1 MKKDRENAKKN
12 VKDREKNTKNR
23 KVRVS
28 LGETT
33 GIFGVL
39 DQKVRLL
46 EETINNRIKVRRLIG
61 KSFMEM
67 WEFNRD
73 LGCSW
78 KRKQFKTNFWKENKG
93 KLKIEMG
100 KET

>member
-67 WEFNRD
+67 
-73 LGCSW
+73 
-78 KRKQFKTNFWKENKG
+78 
-93 KLKIEMG
+93 
-100 KET
+100 